1 LRRLRFGGRPVVLSG
16 HLAVAAVDYHTA
28 GEPFRIVTGGVP
40 ALEGAT
46 ILAKRRFALERL
58 DEVRR
63 LLVNE
68 PRGHADMYGC
78 FVTEPEDEG
87 ADLGVVF
94 FHNAGYSTACGHGT
108 IALVTWALET
118 GVVPLEE
125 PQSRVVVDAPS
136 GRLETVAVVEGGA
149 VRSVRFR
156 NVPSYVEAEDLPA
169 EGLRADVAFGGAFYA
184 SVPSPLAVQGRNLP
198 ELIELGRAVKA
209 GLEAQRGFVHPV
221 EPELRDIYGVIFW
234 ERVDPGPPLRQR
246 NVTVF
251 ADGEV
256 DRSPCGSGTSARLA
270 LLDRSGELARGAEL
284 VHESIVDT
292 EFRAR
297 VVGEA
302 EVAGRP
308 AVITEVEGSAYR
320 TGSHEFTLDPA
331 DPLGDGFL
339 LR

>member
-1 LRRLRFGGRPVVLSG
+1 LRALHGRGRAGLSG
-16 HLAVAAVDYHTA
+16 APPVEAVDYHTA

-40 ALEGAT
+40 PLEGDS

-58 DEVRR
+58 DAVRR
-63 LLVNE
+63 LLVFE

-78 FVTEPEDEG
+78 FVTEPEDADG
-87 ADLGVVF
+87 DLGVVF

-108 IALVTWALET
+108 IALVTWALES
-118 GVVPLEE
+118 GLLPSEE
-125 PQSRVVVDAPS
+125 PETRVVVDVPS
-136 GRLETVAVVEGGA
+136 GRLETVARVEGGA

-156 NVPSYVEAEDLPA
+156 NVPSFVEADGLLV
-169 EGLRADVAFGGAFYA
+169 EGLRADVAFGGAYYA
-184 SVPSPLAVQGRNLP
+184 AIASPLPVQARNLP
-198 ELIELGRAVKA
+198 ELIQLGREVKA
-209 GLEAQRGFVHPV
+209 GLEARRPFVHPV
-221 EPELRDIYGVIFW
+221 EPELRDVYGVIFW
-234 ERVDPGPPLRQR
+234 ERVEAGPPLRQR

-270 LLDRSGELARGAEL
+270 LLERAGELPRGEEL
-284 VHESIVDT
+284 VHEGIAGG

-297 VVGEA
+297 VIGDA

-308 AVITEVEGSAYR
+308 AVLTEVEGSAYR
-320 TGSHEFTLDPA
+320 TGAHEFTLDPA
-331 DPLGDGFL
+331 DPLGEGFL